1 MEEATKTIET
11 LVKTVLPFK
20 AHYLSLD
27 TTRRYRPHTDDKRL
41 EEQDIRPLQY
51 TTFVSDAERGI
62 LLTRAYFDV
71 REEPANPT
79 NATDTPTPKKSDSNK
94 PKTKLS
100 LKDYKNRKKSPD
112 GEEPPKPPAQPTKAN
127 APSKKLPDPVTKEM
141 DDHRD
146 GRRGLPDTK
155 ASLKSEARRHR
166 SPSPERKKRFA
177 EVDQDSK
184 PAKRSRFENATPNST
199 SSRPIKDHTPLKS
212 ERLISSEKKLLKDSK
227 AISTTNGRS
236 ALANTGH
243 KGISPKPG
251 AHINGTQKLS
261 KSRDTA
267 DKRVENNSNSKAHYV
282 PPLLSPIDMSDY
294 IDDDPKDPK
303 TTRPIPK
310 KKPMDS
316 NSLKPPPK
324 KNREDRDPS
333 PSPKKRKIPPLL
345 SPTLP
350 PIVLEELAKTNK
362 LTPSKDLKDSSQ
374 RSSQHS
380 DSPNGQKKATKPSK
394 REETIHVDSNKGQ
407 RESLMVTLKYKKR
420 NAKTVE
426 RLLALPPSGKK
437 KSDQLKKDERIARD
451 RSDSLEPGT
460 ARKRPIPA
468 MDTSEAMKRPKTS
481 ENIRPTTPPRQS
493 SAMTRVASN
502 SSQAGTP
509 GVTNGLTPAAQP
521 PERRRPPV
529 DPEKIQRLQSKSGGL
544 IQLAIKLKHE
554 RDAVLKR
561 QSEGVSERDRQVA
574 IAAGIQCLVSFLFGF
589 KLQSDAA
596 DLERKPGSIRS
607 LRELLP
613 LFRVTRSDCARH
625 NALTALILRLQ
636 GICLVHIGRVMWS
649 YPHDQESANLLL
661 GNSKE
666 QQDIWRQADIARK
679 AMGVYDGSSKSD
691 DGGSIGK
698 LIDRIGPWTT
708 PEEAIPITLD
718 VLRRVMQSNSS
729 WKPVDTLAKIGHSVS
744 NGNTTSN

>member
-11 LVKTVLPFK
+11 LVKNILPFK

-27 TTRRYRPHTDDKRL
+27 TTRRYREQTDDKRL
-41 EEQDIRPLQY
+41 EEQVIRPLQY
-51 TTFVSDAERGI
+51 TTFISDAERGI

-71 REEPANPT
+71 REEPVNPA
-79 NATDTPTPKKSDSNK
+79 NATDTPTPKKTDPNK

-100 LKDYKNRKKSPD
+100 LKDYKNKKKSPD

-127 APSKKLPDPVTKEM
+127 APAKKLPDPVVNDM

-146 GRRGLPDTK
+146 GRRGLPDMK
-155 ASLKSEARRHR
+155 ASLKAEARRHR

-184 PAKRSRFENATPNST
+184 PAKRSRVENATPNSV
-199 SSRPIKDHTPLKS
+199 SSRTIKDHTPQKS
-212 ERLISSEKKLLKDSK
+212 ERLISSEKKLTKDSK
-227 AISTTNGRS
+227 TLPMTNGRS
-236 ALANTGH
+236 ALASTAH

-261 KSRDTA
+261 KNRDMT
-267 DKRVENNSNSKAHYV
+267 DKKTESNSNSKAPYV

-294 IDDDPKDPK
+294 IDDDPK

-310 KKPMDS
+310 KKPADS
-316 NSLKPPPK
+316 NNLKLPPK
-324 KNREDRDPS
+324 KSREDRDPS

-350 PIVLEELAKTNK
+350 PIVLEELARTNK
-362 LTPSKDLKDSSQ
+362 STPSKDIKESSQ
-374 RSSQHS
+374 RSSQFS
-380 DSPNGQKKATKPSK
+380 DSPNGQKKAAKPSK

-407 RESLMVTLKYKKR
+407 RDSLIVTLKYKKR

-426 RLLALPPSGKK
+426 RLLALPPVGKK
-437 KSDQLKKDERIARD
+437 KSDLLKKEERMARD

-468 MDTSEAMKRPKTS
+468 IDASEAIKRPKTS
-481 ENIRPTTPPRQS
+481 ENTRPTTPPRQS

-509 GVTNGLTPAAQP
+509 GVTNGFTPAAQP
-521 PERRRPPV
+521 PERRRPPI
-529 DPEKIQRLQSKSGGL
+529 DPEKLQRLQSRSTNI
-544 IQLAIKLKHE
+544 IQIAIKLKHE

-561 QSEGVSERDRQVA
+561 QTDGIAERDRQVA

-596 DLERKPGSIRS
+596 EIERKPGSIRS
-607 LRELLP
+607 LRELLA
-613 LFRVTRSDCARH
+613 LFRVTRTDCARH

-636 GICLVHIGRVMWS
+636 GICLVHIGRVVWS
-649 YPHDQESANLLL
+649 YPHDQEFANLMLT
-661 GNSKE
+661 NSKD
-666 QQDIWRQADIARK
+666 QQETWRQADSARR
-679 AMGVYDGSSKSD
+679 AMGIYDGGSKSD

-698 LIDRIGPWTT
+698 LIDRLGPWTT
-708 PEEAIPITLD
+708 PEEAIPITLE
-718 VLRRVMQSNSS
+718 VLRKVMQSNSS
-729 WKPVDTLAKIGHSVS
+729 WKPVDALTRIGHSS
-744 NGNTTSN
+744 TNGTTTSI